1 VKRKALAAG
10 VALLLV
16 ALAAGW
22 YYWPFHNSGTL
33 RFPGIVEIQEV
44 RLGSKVGG
52 RVARVLIVEGDQVS
66 PGQDLVVFEIPELEN
81 QKAQLLATL
90 DAVRA
95 DALKA
100 ENGPRAEE
108 KQAAEQAAKSAWA
121 HYLRVKKGWREEEK
135 RQATAE
141 LDTARAELIRSG
153 KDLERVANLKQ
164 VNSATQSDY
173 EAAIAARDKAQGQV
187 NSALAKNEMYQTG
200 SRPEDISAAY
210 ADWKKMRANS
220 ELLKKGTRPEE
231 ILLAK
236 ARVAEVEA
244 KLKEVETNIKEGV
257 VSVPRELGRAVVE
270 VLSVRPGDLVPAN
283 QPILRVLR
291 IEDLWVKVFVP
302 ETQLG
307 LIPLGKQVEVRIDA
321 YPDRRFQGRVIQKA
335 SISEFT
341 PRNVQSS
348 EERRY
353 QMFALKIRVDDPQ
366 GAFNAG
372 MAAEVIIPIE

>member
-1 VKRKALAAG
+1 
-10 VALLLV
+10 
-16 ALAAGW
+16 
-22 YYWPFHNSGTL
+22 
-33 RFPGIVEIQEV
+33 
-44 RLGSKVGG
+44 
-52 RVARVLIVEGDQVS
+52 
-66 PGQDLVVFEIPELEN
+66 
-81 QKAQLLATL
+81 
-90 DAVRA
+90 
-95 DALKA
+95 
-100 ENGPRAEE
+100 
-108 KQAAEQAAKSAWA
+108 
-121 HYLRVKKGWREEEK
+121 VKKGWRDEEK
-135 RQATAE
+135 RQAVAE
-141 LDTARAELIRSG
+141 LDTARAELVRSA
-153 KDLERVANLKQ
+153 KDLERVAKLQQ

-173 EAAIAARDKAQGQV
+173 EAAIAARDKAQGHV
-187 NSALAKNEMYQTG
+187 NSALAKNEMMLNG
-200 SRPEDISAAY
+200 SRPEDISEAY
-210 ADWKKMRANS
+210 SEWKKMRANS
-220 ELLKKGTRPEE
+220 ELLKKGSRPEE
-231 ILLAK
+231 IALAR
-236 ARVAEVEA
+236 ARVSEVEA

-257 VSVPRELGRAVVE
+257 VSVPRDLGRAVVE

-341 PRNVQSS
+341 PRNVQSA

-366 GAFNAG
+366 GAFNGG